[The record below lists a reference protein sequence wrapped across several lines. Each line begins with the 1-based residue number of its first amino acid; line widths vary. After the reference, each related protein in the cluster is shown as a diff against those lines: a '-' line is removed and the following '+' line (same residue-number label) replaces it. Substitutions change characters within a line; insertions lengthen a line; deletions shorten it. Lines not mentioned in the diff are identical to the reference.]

1 MGSNIIDSISSSKTN
16 IEEGLDIHPNQ
27 SSVSTIAAE
36 DFREVNVS
44 LIYPIIAVLLYIL
57 YDFFQS
63 IRISIIFK
71 LLLFIQFFGLILN
84 KSLN

>member
-16 IEEGLDIHPNQ
+16 NEEGLDIDIHPNQ

-44 LIYPIIAVLLYIL
+44 LFYAIIAVLL
-57 YDFFQS
+57 
-63 IRISIIFK
+63 
-71 LLLFIQFFGLILN
+71 
-84 KSLN
+84 

>member
-16 IEEGLDIHPNQ
+16 IEEGLDIDIDIHPNQ

-44 LIYPIIAVLLYIL
+44 LFYAIIAVLL
-57 YDFFQS
+57 
-63 IRISIIFK
+63 
-71 LLLFIQFFGLILN
+71 
-84 KSLN
+84 